1 MGEIVVESAYLGDER
16 SRVSVID
23 SLEKKVKSDG
33 TLSVPVDSSLLP
45 MVQLGGEI
53 ELTEKE
59 VRDAEQQAA
68 KDCGGAADQKCV
80 ELKKQEFM
88 RSRLAE
94 KELESKSTA
103 KVIKGRRLTVNVIE
117 NGKRKTYEVPEGQS
131 FELGNVKENFTLRKK
146 SLFGG
151 ITLGG
156 TALAVLKYGG
166 ITLAAFLYAL
176 NIILG
181 FYMFKK
187 EGYKYAPYI
196 MAAVAAFVPY
206 SGFVIPFLFF
216 AVRTWIQKMPTPK

>member
-1 MGEIVVESAYLGDER
+1 MGDIVVESAYLGDER
-16 SRVSVID
+16 SRVNVLD

-45 MVQLGGEI
+45 MVQLGGEV

-68 KDCGGAADQKCV
+68 KECGGGADQKCI

-88 RSRLAE
+88 RSRLSE
-94 KELESKSTA
+94 KELESKSSA

-117 NGKRKTYEVPEGQS
+117 NGKKKTYEVPEGQT
-131 FELGNVKENFTLRKK
+131 FELGGVKESFTLKKK
-146 SLFGG
+146 SIFGG
-151 ITLGG
+151 ITLGS

-166 ITLAAFLYAL
+166 IALAAFLYAL
-176 NIILG
+176 NIIVG

-187 EGYKYAPYI
+187 AGYKYAQYI
-196 MAAVAAFVPY
+196 VAAIAAFVPY
-206 SGFVIPFLFF
+206 SGFIIAFAFF
-216 AVRTWIQKMPTPK
+216 AVRTWIQKMPIPK